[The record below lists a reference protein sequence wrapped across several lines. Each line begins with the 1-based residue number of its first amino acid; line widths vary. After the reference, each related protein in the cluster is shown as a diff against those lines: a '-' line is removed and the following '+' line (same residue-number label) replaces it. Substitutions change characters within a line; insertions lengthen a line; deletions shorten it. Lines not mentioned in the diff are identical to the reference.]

1 VAGRPKLPG
10 MTDEEPGEVEESEA
24 DEASVPHIGVGMV
37 ISVVTREDVVVMDPD
52 RFLAAARRAYR
63 SDNSDLTEDDAVA
76 FVVDVYDAVSAL
88 LDRYGSLASADPEVA
103 AGGTTRTRM
112 SGGFGYLPGDR
123 VTGRA
128 DGLSPA
134 GSITKILL
142 ARPRPLQ
149 DYGCFLPGDEEL
161 FSAADE

>member
-1 VAGRPKLPG
+1 MLLG
-10 MTDEEPGEVEESEA
+10 MTDEEPGDVEEPEV
-24 DEASVPHIGVGMV
+24 DQVPVPEIGAGMV

-63 SDNSDLTEDDAVA
+63 ADDPDLTEDDAVA
-76 FVVDVYDAVSAL
+76 FVADVYDAVCAL

-103 AGGTTRTRM
+103 AGGSTRRRM

-142 ARPRPLQ
+142 DRPRPLQ
-149 DYGCFLPGDEEL
+149 DYGCFVPGDEKL